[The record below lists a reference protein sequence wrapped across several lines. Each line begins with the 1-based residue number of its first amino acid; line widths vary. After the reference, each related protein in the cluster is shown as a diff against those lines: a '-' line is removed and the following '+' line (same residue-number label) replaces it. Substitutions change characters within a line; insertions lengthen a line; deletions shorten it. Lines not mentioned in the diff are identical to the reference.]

1 MSLQM
6 TSGWWTGQ
14 VLVEVCRLELS
25 LMPDGGIDTTQ
36 LQRVAIWSGLECE
49 RGLGEDLGFEPFEGI
64 VDRSKKFRS
73 FRLSLED
80 VVLWRRIE

>member
-1 MSLQM
+1 VDRPSF
-6 TSGWWTGQ
+6 GGG
-14 VLVEVCRLELS
+14 LS
-25 LMPDGGIDTTQ
+25 PGTFVDGGIDTSQ

-49 RGLGEDLGFEPFEGI
+49 RGLGEDLGFEGI